1 MAGIATNFSTA
12 RKSPAFQNRERL
24 RVQQQPAKFDPNINH
39 LGQRRTG
46 RHLTVPVAGSAMAPM
61 MDKAQED
68 FLRDLRAVGWAGMA
82 QRAKKKSRRN
92 PQLEE

>member
-24 RVQQQPAKFDPNINH
+24 RVQQQPAKFDPNVNH
-39 LGQRRTG
+39 LRQRRQG
-46 RHLTVPVAGSAMAPM
+46 RIAVPVAGSAMTPM

-92 PQLEE
+92 PESEE

>member
-12 RKSPAFQNRERL
+12 RKSPYYQNRERL
-24 RVQQQPAKFDPNINH
+24 RVQQKPAVFDPNLNH
-39 LGQRRTG
+39 LGQQRR

-68 FLRDLRAVGWAGMA
+68 YLRDLKQVGWAEFVK
-82 QRAKKKSRRN
+82 RARKGRRN
-92 PQLEE
+92 RNSEEV